1 MAGQISSTGDRRVGF
16 CTAFELVFESGL
28 ADPYVGAVSTT
39 EQRTP
44 ETAADPAGVAGWA
57 VPGVGPSGPGR
68 PAFSA
73 AESDRTDRTDRSA
86 EDLAAELAD
95 AGAGGGGDGDGAAHP
110 IVAAMLTCLEA
121 LHAVRGVSAGTLTAT
136 EIRLM
141 LLAVLQVTA
150 AVFALRLRLL
160 VAGQVQRVADLTG
173 ATSTAA
179 FFAHLTQTRRADA
192 NAQVR
197 LAEDLDRRFP
207 LLADALARGL
217 VSPEHV
223 QVAVAALRKLPKTV
237 TAEQLDKCQRFL
249 VDAARQWDP
258 ATLRQLG
265 RKLWQVIDP
274 DGADRREGEALEDE
288 EELAKAKAYF
298 RSWRNGDGTTGFR
311 GKLPDLH
318 ADILLKAIQA
328 LAAPRRRKNPNI
340 PTGQPDDIRHPD
352 PNPTIRPRTTREVVS
367 RAAGPGRRTTTVTR
381 NRRRSRTSPTRS
393 GSGTP

>member
-1 MAGQISSTGDRRVGF
+1 M
-16 CTAFELVFESGL
+16 
-28 ADPYVGAVSTT
+28 STT

-44 ETAADPAGVAGWA
+44 DTAADPAGVTGWA
-57 VPGVGPSGPGR
+57 VPGVGPSR

-73 AESDRTDRTDRSA
+73 AESDRTDRTP

-95 AGAGGGGDGDGAAHP
+95 AAAGDGAAHP

-121 LHAVRGVSAGTLTAT
+121 LHAVRTVSAGTLTAT

-160 VAGQVQRVADLTG
+160 VAGQAQRVADLTG

-197 LAEDLDRRFP
+197 LAQDLDRRFP

-249 VDAARQWDP
+249 VDAA
-258 ATLRQLG
+258 
-265 RKLWQVIDP
+265 
-274 DGADRREGEALEDE
+274 
-288 EELAKAKAYF
+288 
-298 RSWRNGDGTTGFR
+298 
-311 GKLPDLH
+311 
-318 ADILLKAIQA
+318 QA
-328 LAAPRRRKNPNI
+328 VGPRRR
-340 PTGQPDDIRHPD
+340 
-352 PNPTIRPRTTREVVS
+352 
-367 RAAGPGRRTTTVTR
+367 
-381 NRRRSRTSPTRS
+381 S
-393 GSGTP
+393 GSSAGSCGR

>member
-1 MAGQISSTGDRRVGF
+1 
-16 CTAFELVFESGL
+16 
-28 ADPYVGAVSTT
+28 
-39 EQRTP
+39 
-44 ETAADPAGVAGWA
+44 
-57 VPGVGPSGPGR
+57 
-68 PAFSA
+68 
-73 AESDRTDRTDRSA
+73 
-86 EDLAAELAD
+86 
-95 AGAGGGGDGDGAAHP
+95 
-110 IVAAMLTCLEA
+110 MLTCLEA
-121 LHAVRGVSAGTLTAT
+121 LHAVRTVSAGTLTAT

-197 LAEDLDRRFP
+197 LAQDLDRRFP

-249 VDAARQWDP
+249 VDAAGQWDP

-352 PNPTIRPRTTREVVS
+352 PDPDDPTAGDPAGDDPDSSDDPGSEPGGSRQRRPRRE
-367 RAAGPGRRTTTVTR
+367 RRAGPC
-381 NRRRSRTSPTRS
+381 
-393 GSGTP
+393 

>member
-1 MAGQISSTGDRRVGF
+1 
-16 CTAFELVFESGL
+16 
-28 ADPYVGAVSTT
+28 
-39 EQRTP
+39 
-44 ETAADPAGVAGWA
+44 
-57 VPGVGPSGPGR
+57 
-68 PAFSA
+68 
-73 AESDRTDRTDRSA
+73 
-86 EDLAAELAD
+86 
-95 AGAGGGGDGDGAAHP
+95 
-110 IVAAMLTCLEA
+110 MLTCLEA
-121 LHAVRGVSAGTLTAT
+121 LQAVRTVSAGTLTAT

-197 LAEDLDRRFP
+197 LAQDLDRRFP

-237 TAEQLDKCQRFL
+237 TAEQLDT
-249 VDAARQWDP
+249 VP
-258 ATLRQLG
+258 AVPGRRRPGSGTPPTLRQLG

-352 PNPTIRPRTTREVVS
+352 PDPDDPT
-367 RAAGPGRRTTTVTR
+367 AGDPDSSDAPG
-381 NRRRSRTSPTRS
+381 PADPG
-393 GSGTP
+393 GSNAPGAR

>member
-1 MAGQISSTGDRRVGF
+1 
-16 CTAFELVFESGL
+16 
-28 ADPYVGAVSTT
+28 
-39 EQRTP
+39 
-44 ETAADPAGVAGWA
+44 
-57 VPGVGPSGPGR
+57 
-68 PAFSA
+68 
-73 AESDRTDRTDRSA
+73 
-86 EDLAAELAD
+86 
-95 AGAGGGGDGDGAAHP
+95 
-110 IVAAMLTCLEA
+110 MLTCLET
-121 LHAVRGVSAGTLTAT
+121 LQSIRGVSAGTLTAT

-150 AVFALRLRLL
+150 TVFALRLRLL
-160 VAGQVQRVADLTG
+160 VAGQAQRVADLTG

-207 LLADALARGL
+207 LLADALAQGL
-217 VSPEHV
+217 LSPEHV
-223 QVAVAALRKLPKTV
+223 QVAVAALRRLPKTV
-237 TAEQLDKCQRFL
+237 TAEQLEKCQRFL
-249 VDAARQWDP
+249 VESAQAFNPSD
-258 ATLRQLG
+258 LRQLG

-288 EELAKAKAYF
+288 EELARAKAYF

-340 PTGQPDDIRHPD
+340 RTGQPDDIRHPD
-352 PNPTIRPRTTREVVS
+352 PDDGAPATGEPQAPGSGDPAGSEPDAADPGGSNAPGGSTPDGGSPDGGSPDGGSPDGGSPPDPASPPGCGVGRPRGRVP
-367 RAAGPGRRTTTVTR
+367 RGAGRRR
-381 NRRRSRTSPTRS
+381 
-393 GSGTP
+393 